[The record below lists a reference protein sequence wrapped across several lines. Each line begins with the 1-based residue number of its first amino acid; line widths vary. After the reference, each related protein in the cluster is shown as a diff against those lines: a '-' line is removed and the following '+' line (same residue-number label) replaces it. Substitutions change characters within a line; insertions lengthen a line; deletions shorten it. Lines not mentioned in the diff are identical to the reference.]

1 MAIIYTYP
9 SGTPSASDNIL
20 GTQVAPITEENK
32 TVQFGIQD
40 VANLATNNYLETT
53 VTVTSAQLLA
63 LNGADVTLIAAQ
75 GANKYIKI
83 LLVTSFLDYNSIQ
96 YTATQPLNI
105 GSGGF
110 TFASIPTTQYNTA
123 ADKVY
128 SPAISSA
135 TLSANT
141 AVFLSTDASPTA
153 GNSPLKIKIRYQ
165 VLDTTAF

>member
-9 SGTPSASDNIL
+9 QATPSAADNIV
-20 GTQVAPITEENK
+20 GTQVDPITEENK
-32 TVQFGIQD
+32 TVQFNLGA
-40 VANLATNNYLETT
+40 VNSLATQNYLETT

-75 GANKYIKI
+75 GVNKYIKV

-96 YTATQPLNI
+96 YTATQPLNVSM
-105 GSGGF
+105 SGN
-110 TFASIPTTQYNTA
+110 TVASIPTTQYNNN
-123 ADKVY
+123 ADRVY

-135 TLSANT
+135 TLGSNSAVYLT
-141 AVFLSTDASPTA
+141 TDASPTN

-165 VLDTTAF
+165 VLDTTSF